1 MIGTNKFDDAFKNA
15 MRDYFVYGF
24 KAVPNTSQ
32 GRTLRDQWNR
42 ISKILGE
49 DWEYNTEKRVRY
61 MTQETYDA
69 TENPLNKFYLYHNLR
84 DSGIYFSILM
94 ALSPIMRC
102 RESMENNNF
111 LSASFDEAV
120 EQNAFQEA
128 LLNHFMNTFNQ
139 FDDHKILTNSL
150 LYYIGNRKYADSKIK
165 KQIDIMMKKNKD
177 KKRKIENNKLI
188 KLSQYYQENGS
199 NIKNKLD
206 DMEKLGL
213 IKNVADN
220 KKELNDFKDHI
231 FKEYAKE
238 TKVVDKKRY
247 ERLNEA
253 EKNYENYWQLSPLT
267 MRHLTEGFDE
277 AFFKNFINMISFFAQ
292 YTILGEVGSILN
304 ERLYKKAQE
313 FHINSA
319 FRYRHNYIMESLFDY
334 NVLDL
339 LIAIE
344 KNLWCLVDIKHGT
357 TSDTTQKCI
366 LPIEIRIS
374 ALNGREHVMYYDPID
389 HTLCSLRIDFID
401 KITLYNKSVSAIE
414 YINNAG
420 EQVTLKLS
428 PSVIANEVMNAK
440 AALKYVWGV
449 DTGENE
455 LSIGHQVTEPL
466 KKEMLQHVHIVF
478 KADSN
483 YIESLLKKQKRNGKL
498 VKENNSYIFDI
509 DVLADREMKPWV
521 RSLYKH
527 IAKLQ
532 TSTDWGFDEDLLA
545 LNALYFDI
553 DYHPVNKK
561 SKQHQFTSYTI
572 KKLKGKNITY
582 TPAKDSSELTTHG
595 ALFNALLSLH
605 ASITVDSILELA
617 DENVLLT
624 KDQAIDQ
631 HLYVDTIER
640 DNIESMMYEFV
651 NGNKAVFVRDRK
663 DANYFF
669 DLLPI
674 TTLEARWLK
683 TIINDELA
691 TLFLDH
697 QQLETL
703 SKRID
708 TLAIE
713 KIDPFDLTK
722 VNYYDRFQNIEHAS
736 IQHNIR
742 ILLKDIVSQH
752 RVITFK
758 YYREDLE
765 PVVVKPLWIE
775 YSKRDHLMR
784 LYSIN
789 TKTDKPFINNLDR
802 IIGDIKILND
812 TYDYNQEVEKA
823 NNYRLN
829 TYRHKITME
838 FTDIMNMPDR
848 LLNEFSPW
856 KKMCVLNQDTQTY
869 ELTIYYENRDEFELS
884 SRLLSYGHYLK
895 ITSDIG
901 NVFALIKEAIQGQ
914 TRLYQFMGKELG

>member
-1 MIGTNKFDDAFKNA
+1 
-15 MRDYFVYGF
+15 
-24 KAVPNTSQ
+24 
-32 GRTLRDQWNR
+32 
-42 ISKILGE
+42 
-49 DWEYNTEKRVRY
+49 
-61 MTQETYDA
+61 
-69 TENPLNKFYLYHNLR
+69 
-84 DSGIYFSILM
+84 
-94 ALSPIMRC
+94 
-102 RESMENNNF
+102 
-111 LSASFDEAV
+111 
-120 EQNAFQEA
+120 
-128 LLNHFMNTFNQ
+128 
-139 FDDHKILTNSL
+139 
-150 LYYIGNRKYADSKIK
+150 
-165 KQIDIMMKKNKD
+165 
-177 KKRKIENNKLI
+177 
-188 KLSQYYQENGS
+188 
-199 NIKNKLD
+199 
-206 DMEKLGL
+206 
-213 IKNVADN
+213 
-220 KKELNDFKDHI
+220 
-231 FKEYAKE
+231 
-238 TKVVDKKRY
+238 
-247 ERLNEA
+247 
-253 EKNYENYWQLSPLT
+253 
-267 MRHLTEGFDE
+267 
-277 AFFKNFINMISFFAQ
+277 MISFFAQ

-313 FHINSA
+313 FHINSV

-401 KITLYNKSVSAIE
+401 KITLYNKSVTAIE

-420 EQVTLKLS
+420 EQVTFKLS
-428 PSVIANEVMNAK
+428 PSVIANEVMNVK

-455 LSIGHQVTEPL
+455 LSIGYQVTKPL

-478 KADSN
+478 KDDGP
-483 YIESLLKKQKRNGKL
+483 YIKSLLMQQKRSGKL

-527 IAKLQ
+527 IAELQ
-532 TSTDWGFDEDLLA
+532 TRTDWDFDEDLLA
-545 LNALYFDI
+545 LNALYFNSN
-553 DYHPVNKK
+553 YLPTNKK
-561 SKQHQFTSYTI
+561 PQQRHFSFYSI
-572 KKLKGKNITY
+572 KKLKGKNIAY
-582 TPAKDSSELTTHG
+582 IPAKDSSELTTHG

-605 ASITVDSILELA
+605 ASITVDSILELS
-617 DENVLLT
+617 DEKVKLT

-640 DNIESMMYEFV
+640 ENIDSLMYEFV
-651 NGNKAVFVRDRK
+651 NGNQSVFIRDRK

-683 TIINDELA
+683 TIIKDELA
-691 TLFLDH
+691 TLFFDSK
-697 QQLETL
+697 QLEIL
-703 SKRID
+703 NKRID

-713 KIDPFDLTK
+713 KIEPFDLSK
-722 VNYYDRFQNIEHAS
+722 INYYDRFQNIEHAA
-736 IQHNIR
+736 IQNNIR
-742 ILLKDIVSQH
+742 VLIKDIVSQH
-752 RVITFK
+752 KVITFK
-758 YYREDLE
+758 YYREDLD

-775 YSKRDHLMR
+775 YSKRDHVMR

-802 IIGDIKILND
+802 IIGDIEILND

-823 NNYRLN
+823 NHYRLN
-829 TYRHKITME
+829 TYRHEITLE
-838 FTDIMNMPDR
+838 FTDAMNMPDR

-856 KKMCVLNQDTQTY
+856 KKTCVLNQDTQSY

-895 ITSDIG
+895 ITSDTG
-901 NVFALIKEAIQGQ
+901 NVFTLIKQAIQEQ
-914 TRLYQFMGKELG
+914 TQLNQFMGK

>member
-1 MIGTNKFDDAFKNA
+1 
-15 MRDYFVYGF
+15 
-24 KAVPNTSQ
+24 
-32 GRTLRDQWNR
+32 
-42 ISKILGE
+42 
-49 DWEYNTEKRVRY
+49 
-61 MTQETYDA
+61 
-69 TENPLNKFYLYHNLR
+69 
-84 DSGIYFSILM
+84 
-94 ALSPIMRC
+94 
-102 RESMENNNF
+102 
-111 LSASFDEAV
+111 
-120 EQNAFQEA
+120 
-128 LLNHFMNTFNQ
+128 
-139 FDDHKILTNSL
+139 
-150 LYYIGNRKYADSKIK
+150 
-165 KQIDIMMKKNKD
+165 
-177 KKRKIENNKLI
+177 
-188 KLSQYYQENGS
+188 
-199 NIKNKLD
+199 
-206 DMEKLGL
+206 
-213 IKNVADN
+213 
-220 KKELNDFKDHI
+220 
-231 FKEYAKE
+231 
-238 TKVVDKKRY
+238 
-247 ERLNEA
+247 
-253 EKNYENYWQLSPLT
+253 

-313 FHINSA
+313 FHINSV

-401 KITLYNKSVSAIE
+401 KITLYNKSVTAIE

-420 EQVTLKLS
+420 EQVTFKLS
-428 PSVIANEVMNAK
+428 PSVIANEVMNVK

-455 LSIGHQVTEPL
+455 LSIGYQVTKPL

-478 KADSN
+478 KDDGP
-483 YIESLLKKQKRNGKL
+483 YIKSLLMQQKRSGKL

-527 IAKLQ
+527 IAELQ
-532 TSTDWGFDEDLLA
+532 TRTDWDFDEDLLA
-545 LNALYFDI
+545 LNALYFNSN
-553 DYHPVNKK
+553 YLPTNKK
-561 SKQHQFTSYTI
+561 PQQRHFSFYSI
-572 KKLKGKNITY
+572 KKLKGKNIAY
-582 TPAKDSSELTTHG
+582 IPAKDSSELTTHG

-605 ASITVDSILELA
+605 ASITVDSILELS
-617 DENVLLT
+617 DEKVKLT

-640 DNIESMMYEFV
+640 ENIDSLMYEFV
-651 NGNKAVFVRDRK
+651 NGNQSVFIRDRK

-683 TIINDELA
+683 TIIKDELA
-691 TLFLDH
+691 TLFFDSK
-697 QQLETL
+697 QLEIL
-703 SKRID
+703 NKRID

-713 KIDPFDLTK
+713 KIEPFDLSK
-722 VNYYDRFQNIEHAS
+722 INYYDRFQNIEHAA
-736 IQHNIR
+736 IQNNIR
-742 ILLKDIVSQH
+742 VLIKDIVSQH
-752 RVITFK
+752 KVITFK
-758 YYREDLE
+758 YYREDLD

-775 YSKRDHLMR
+775 YSKRDHVMR

-802 IIGDIKILND
+802 IICDIEILND

-823 NNYRLN
+823 NHYRLN
-829 TYRHKITME
+829 TYRHEITLE
-838 FTDIMNMPDR
+838 FTDAMNMPDR

-856 KKMCVLNQDTQTY
+856 KKTCVLNQDTQSY

-895 ITSDIG
+895 ITSDTG
-901 NVFALIKEAIQGQ
+901 NVFTLIKQAIQEQ
-914 TRLYQFMGKELG
+914 TQLNQFMGK

>member
-84 DSGIYFSILM
+84 DSGIYFAILM
-94 ALSPIMRC
+94 ALSPIMRY
-102 RESMENNNF
+102 RENLESNIF
-111 LSASFDEAV
+111 LSASFDDAV

-139 FDDHKILTNSL
+139 FQDNKILTNSL
-150 LYYIGNRKYADSKIK
+150 LYYIGNKKYADSKINNQIK
-165 KQIDIMMKKNKD
+165 KMEDEAKKKNEKL
-177 KKRKIENNKLI
+177 KIDYKKLI

-220 KKELNDFKDHI
+220 KKELNDFKDQI

-238 TKVVDKKRY
+238 AKVVDKKRY

-304 ERLYKKAQE
+304 ERLYKKAHE
-313 FHINSA
+313 FNINSV

-344 KNLWCLVDIKHGT
+344 KELWCVVDIKHGT

-366 LPIEIRIS
+366 LPLEIRIS

-401 KITLYNKSVSAIE
+401 KITLYNKSVSVIE

-428 PSVIANEVMNAK
+428 PTVISNEIQNAK
-440 AALKYVWGV
+440 DGLKYVWGV

-455 LSIGHQVTEPL
+455 HSIGHQVTEPL

-478 KADSN
+478 KDDGP
-483 YIESLLKKQKRNGKL
+483 YLESLLMKQKRKGKL
-498 VKENNSYIFDI
+498 VKENNSYVFDI
-509 DVLADREMKPWV
+509 DVLADRELKPWV

-527 IAKLQ
+527 IKELQ
-532 TSTDWGFDEDLLA
+532 TSTPWRFDEDLLA
-545 LNALYFDI
+545 FNALYFNSE
-553 DYHPVNKK
+553 YHPANKK
-561 SKQHQFTSYTI
+561 AKQRQFSSYTI
-572 KKLKGKNITY
+572 KKLKGKNIAY
-582 TPAKDSSELTTHG
+582 IPAKDSSELTTHG

-617 DENVLLT
+617 DENVKLT

-640 DNIESMMYEFV
+640 DDIDRLMFEFV
-651 NGNKAVFVRDRK
+651 NGNQSVFIRDRK

-691 TLFLDH
+691 TLFLDSK
-697 QQLETL
+697 QLEIL
-703 SKRID
+703 RMRID

-713 KIDPFDLTK
+713 KIDPFDLSK
-722 VNYYDRFQNIEHAS
+722 INYYDRFENIEHTE
-736 IQHNIR
+736 IQNNIK
-742 ILLKDIVSQH
+742 ILVKDIVSHH

-758 YYREDLE
+758 YYKEDLD

-775 YSKRDHLMR
+775 YSKRDHVMR

-802 IIGDIKILND
+802 IIGNIEILNEI
-812 TYDYNQEVEKA
+812 YDYKLEVEKA
-823 NNYRLN
+823 NHYRLN
-829 TYRHKITME
+829 TYRHEITME
-838 FTDIMNMPDR
+838 FTNAMNMPDR

-856 KKMCVLNQDTQTY
+856 KKMCVLNQDTQSY

-895 ITSDIG
+895 ITSDTG
-901 NVFALIKEAIQGQ
+901 NVFALIKQAIQEQ
-914 TRLYQFMGKELG
+914 THLNQFIGK